1 MLSHEKINKIYK
13 SRKNILEIV
22 KRLGYNTTDYEN
34 FSEQEIDIL
43 LSTNQLDMVLYKKK
57 VNNKDNDLKYEDDIN
72 DDIKDDD
79 IKDDDIKDDDINDD
93 DIKDDDIKDDDINDD
108 DINDDNKK
116 TKIYINYNIN
126 SSKINADQNF
136 INKINDFFEESEDK
150 SIFLNKNDTLI
161 MIIDLEP
168 TDRIKKTL
176 THIYINSGFFV
187 VLHYID
193 RLQYNILNHKQNPK
207 EFYILNKI
215 ETANFYKKH
224 LIKSS
229 NSIQPLDSIQQISRY
244 DPYALIICL
253 RPNQIVRTTTSSVNS
268 FNSNKW
274 SCCVDLHD

>member
-1 MLSHEKINKIYK
+1 
-13 SRKNILEIV
+13 
-22 KRLGYNTTDYEN
+22 
-34 FSEQEIDIL
+34 
-43 LSTNQLDMVLYKKK
+43 
-57 VNNKDNDLKYEDDIN
+57 
-72 DDIKDDD
+72 
-79 IKDDDIKDDDINDD
+79 
-93 DIKDDDIKDDDINDD
+93 
-108 DINDDNKK
+108 
-116 TKIYINYNIN
+116 
-126 SSKINADQNF
+126 
-136 INKINDFFEESEDK
+136 
-150 SIFLNKNDTLI
+150 